1 MKGLAARLVL
11 VTIVALPAFPGEQ
24 LAEQPKKSKL
34 WRWSVVSM
42 VLANALD
49 AGSSIGA
56 HETNPVLG
64 TGTFGPRAIAIKS
77 GFVLGSFAVQHWLV
91 HRHPASARP
100 MAFGNF
106 AIAGGITA
114 IAISNFRVPR
124 EQPSQTNVQPLGP

>member
-1 MKGLAARLVL
+1 MKAFAARLVL
-11 VTIVALPAFPGEQ
+11 VAILTLPAYPGEQ
-24 LAEQPKKSKL
+24 LAQQPKKSKL

-49 AGSSIGA
+49 TGSSIGA
-56 HETNPVLG
+56 HETNPLLG
-64 TGTFGPRAIAIKS
+64 TGTFGGRAIAIKS

-91 HRHPASARP
+91 NRHPSSARP

-106 AIAGGITA
+106 AIAGGLTA

-124 EQPSQTNVQPLGP
+124 EQPSQTSMQAPAP